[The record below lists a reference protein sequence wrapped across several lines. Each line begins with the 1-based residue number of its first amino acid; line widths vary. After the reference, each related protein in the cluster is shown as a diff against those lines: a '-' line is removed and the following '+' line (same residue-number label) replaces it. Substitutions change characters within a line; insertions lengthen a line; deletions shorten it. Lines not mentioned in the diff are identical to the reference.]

1 MFIFVILF
9 SIIPWTFIFSKCKEE
24 NFRSEED
31 RKYDEMFDEYVYD
44 FEREIPSMRIEGTLK
59 IL

>member
-1 MFIFVILF
+1 
-9 SIIPWTFIFSKCKEE
+9 
-24 NFRSEED
+24 
-31 RKYDEMFDEYVYD
+31 MFDEYVYD